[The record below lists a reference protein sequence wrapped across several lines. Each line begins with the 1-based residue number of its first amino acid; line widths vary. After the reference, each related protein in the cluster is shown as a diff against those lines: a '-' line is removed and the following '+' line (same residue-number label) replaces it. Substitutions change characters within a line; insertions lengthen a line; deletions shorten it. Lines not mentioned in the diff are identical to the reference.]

1 MEFYSTLAPI
11 IFSEDLTKVPDFL
24 VEHKLLADS
33 ANCPNCKEPMVLRGR
48 PKEDTSDGYGWCC
61 INQRCSKLH
70 AYHSIRTGS
79 FFYKS
84 RLPLAKW
91 VYFFYLWAQETDQ
104 EGSWIDWCI
113 RKDSCPSFPVLQR
126 CLQHKTTAY
135 PKLGGPGVILQI
147 DESLFCHKAN
157 DNRGRR
163 ASKEQ
168 WVFGIADTSYKPA
181 ITYMEVVQKHDAD
194 TLLPIIERI
203 ACPGSII
210 HSDQWRVYHSIHQRL
225 QLDHGTVNHS
235 LNFVDPETGV
245 HTQAIESYWA
255 KAKQKFKTMK
265 GVSADALPTY
275 LDGRMWRDRP
285 QKQHLKISAHIAE
298 QYKKSDILTIQSD
311 ILLQCDFRTCTCIC

>member
-1 MEFYSTLAPI
+1 
-11 IFSEDLTKVPDFL
+11 
-24 VEHKLLADS
+24 
-33 ANCPNCKEPMVLRGR
+33 
-48 PKEDTSDGYGWCC
+48 
-61 INQRCSKLH
+61 
-70 AYHSIRTGS
+70 
-79 FFYKS
+79 
-84 RLPLAKW
+84 
-91 VYFFYLWAQETDQ
+91 
-104 EGSWIDWCI
+104 
-113 RKDSCPSFPVLQR
+113 
-126 CLQHKTTAY
+126 
-135 PKLGGPGVILQI
+135 VILQI

-275 LDGRMWRDRP
+275 LDERMWRDRFG
-285 QKQHLKISAHIAE
+285 KTTEAAFKNLCAHIAE
-298 QYKKSDILTIQSD
+298 QYKKSVIY
-311 ILLQCDFRTCTCIC
+311 